1 MKFSVIIPTYNRL
14 ESLKRTLS
22 SIFRQDFREYEV
34 IVVNDGSA
42 DGTHSYLSS
51 LASEGKIKYHSHSN
65 SGLAATRKAGLQ
77 YASGE
82 FVAFTDDDCVLP
94 NDWLKQYYHLFK
106 NSNADVIGG
115 PTQTGDPSNPCA
127 DVNDFI
133 NNYFKSKLNSARR
146 NMPYLT
152 GNNIAFR
159 RVSLDKVG
167 GPDPAFRMG
176 AEDRDLIFRLSRAGE
191 KIVFAPD
198 IIITHFNNSTFKQ
211 FVRHQFVQ
219 GKGSYIYYTH
229 TENRAGGKPAPIPL
243 KVYLGLLIVP
253 FRSRGLIRAFTLL
266 FLIIVAQLSVTFG
279 FIVNFLRGKRIS

>member
-1 MKFSVIIPTYNRL
+1 MKFSVIIPTYNRF

-22 SIFRQDFREYEV
+22 SIFQQDFGEYEI
-34 IVVNDGSA
+34 IVVNDGSS
-42 DGTHSYLSS
+42 DGTHEYLLSISS
-51 LASEGKIKYHSHSN
+51 KHKIKYHHHQN

-77 YASGE
+77 YATGE

-94 NDWLKQYYHLFK
+94 KDWLKKYYHLFQ
-106 NSNADVIGG
+106 NSNASVIGG
-115 PTQTGDPSNPCA
+115 PTKTGDPSNPCA
-127 DVNDFI
+127 DANDFI

-146 NMPYLT
+146 NTPYLT

-159 RVSLDKVG
+159 RTSLEKVG
-167 GPDPAFRMG
+167 GPDPVFRMG

-198 IIITHFNNSTFKQ
+198 IIITHFNNSNFKQ

-229 TENRAGGKPAPIPL
+229 TQNRDGGKPTPIPL
-243 KVYLGLLIVP
+243 KVYLGLLFAP
-253 FRSRGLIRAFTLL
+253 FRSRGLLRAFTLL
-266 FLIIVAQLSVTFG
+266 FLIIVAQFSVTLG
-279 FIVNFLRGKRIS
+279 FFIYFLRGKRIP